1 MVLSNHGGR
10 QLDGAVSAMEVLPA
24 IAQQLKGRVSVFLD
38 GGFRR
43 GTDILKARLLGA
55 DGVFLGRAGLYGL
68 AAGKGPGA
76 SHAIDIL
83 RSEMDRS
90 LGLLGCRELVDLTPE
105 LIHDPVWRGLAEAS
119 RS

>member
-1 MVLSNHGGR
+1 
-10 QLDGAVSAMEVLPA
+10 MEVLPG
-24 IAQQLKGRVSVFLD
+24 IVRQLKGRVSVFLD

-76 SHAIDIL
+76 SHAIEIL

-90 LGLLGCRELVDLTPE
+90 LGLLGCSSLEELTPD
-105 LIHDPVWRGLAEAS
+105 LIHDPAWRGLAEAI
-119 RS
+119 RR